1 LPALDPKEVFN
12 FLCILEK
19 HTREN
24 GREDLA
30 NALHKASLFY
40 RIPLTSEFYGEAML
54 ALEHVVSKG
63 INVLSDQDKT
73 NAEALAQAIKHQWFE
88 TPRS

>member
-24 GREDLA
+24 KREDLA
-30 NALHKASLFY
+30 DALHKASLFY

-63 INVLSDQDKT
+63 IDVLSDEETTQ
-73 NAEALAQAIKHQWFE
+73 AEAIARAIKHRWFE
-88 TPRS
+88 ARPS